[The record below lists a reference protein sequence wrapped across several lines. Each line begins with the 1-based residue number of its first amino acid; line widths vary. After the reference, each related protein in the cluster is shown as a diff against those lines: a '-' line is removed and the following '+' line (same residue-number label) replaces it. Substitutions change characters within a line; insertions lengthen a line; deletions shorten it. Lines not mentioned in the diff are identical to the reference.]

1 MKFKQTLTEAIL
13 LKRHYRFLAEISLKN
28 RQKRMLYCPNLGPM
42 PHCDILG
49 SRIWFSR
56 PTRLSQGCLDVW
68 ELTEVNGGWLVCVH
82 SSYTP
87 VLVREAIELGR
98 IPELMDFHNWQTPT
112 VPKIGEGIELLMN
125 NEGEQCFVHLETVLS
140 GDEKNEGYFP
150 NKKGEGIAALK
161 ELIALRENGCRTVLL
176 YCIQH
181 NGVYALK
188 TANAV
193 DEQYGIL
200 LREAAKK
207 GVEILAYRVSIAM
220 DEIALTTKVP
230 VLLSEN
236 TIFH

>member
-1 MKFKQTLTEAIL
+1 
-13 LKRHYRFLAEISLKN
+13 
-28 RQKRMLYCPNLGPM
+28 MLYCPNLGLM
-42 PHCDILG
+42 PQCDILG
-49 SRIWFSR
+49 SRVWFSS
-56 PTRLSQGCLDVW
+56 PVRLSQGCLDVW
-68 ELTEVNGGWLVCVH
+68 ELSEVNGGWLVCVH
-82 SSYTP
+82 AAYTQN
-87 VLVREAIELGR
+87 LVQEAIKFGR
-98 IPELMDFHNWQTPT
+98 IPELIGFNDWQTPL
-112 VPKIGEGIELLMN
+112 VPKIGDGIELLMN
-125 NEGEQCFVHLETVLS
+125 SEGQQCFLHLENVLS
-140 GDEKNEGYFP
+140 GDEKNEGHFP

-161 ELIALRENGCRTVLL
+161 ALIALRENGCRAVLL

-188 TANAV
+188 TANTI

-207 GVEILAYRVSIAM
+207 GVEILAYRLSIAM